1 MAMIDA
7 KLQQLMI
14 HALDNDITP
23 EEAQLLEQALK
34 EHPELNAERE
44 ELLRMRS
51 LFAELKAVP
60 KLHLEG
66 KVLKAIKAKHF
77 VYQLSSS
84 LPRVAAAC
92 LLLIISC
99 LAGIYFS
106 EGSLGLEAILGVSEL
121 SPEDAVTYLTY

>member
-1 MAMIDA
+1 MIDA

-34 EHPELNAERE
+34 EYPELHAERE

-51 LFAELKAVP
+51 LFAELKEVP
-60 KLHLEG
+60 KLNIES
-66 KVLKAIKAKHF
+66 KVLEAIKTNHF
-77 VYQLSSS
+77 VYQLSSA

-99 LAGIYFS
+99 LIGIYFS
-106 EGSLGLEAILGVSEL
+106 EGSLDMEAILGVSEL

>member
-1 MAMIDA
+1 MIDA

-34 EHPELNAERE
+34 EYPELRAERE
-44 ELLRMRS
+44 GLLRMRS
-51 LFAELKAVP
+51 LFAELKDVP
-60 KLHLEG
+60 KLHLES
-66 KVLKAIKAKHF
+66 KVLEAIKANHF
-77 VYQLSSS
+77 VYQLSSA

-99 LAGIYFS
+99 LIGIYFS
-106 EGSLGLEAILGVSEL
+106 EGSLDMEAILGVSEL